1 MNHYIYLP
9 PPPLNSNIPPRH
21 IVLAPVPC
29 FPDFYFVNFHGE
41 FIQVTVAKKAAHVHQ
56 WISGIRRIHR
66 PCLHRKL
73 LVGIDT
79 EWLPNLAPGDDH
91 PIAIL
96 QLCVGQHCLIV
107 QLLHADCIPP
117 SLHAFLADP
126 RHVFCGVGVQED
138 VNKLF
143 DHHGLIVGNTGD
155 LNELARLAS
164 EADGREYNHMG
175 LKKMALAI
183 LGKAMMKPLRVT
195 LSKWDSQN
203 LDFEQVEY
211 AAVDAFVSFQ
221 IALALCSWIV
231 N

>member
-1 MNHYIYLP
+1 MANSSKLLLP
-9 PPPLNSNIPPRH
+9 GKLLTSINGYPGFA
-21 IVLAPVPC
+21 V
-29 FPDFYFVNFHGE
+29 FTD
-41 FIQVTVAKKAAHVHQ
+41 
-56 WISGIRRIHR
+56 
-66 PCLHRKL
+66 LHHKL

-79 EWLPNLAPGDDH
+79 EWLPNRAPGADH
-91 PIAIL
+91 PVAIL

-107 QLLHADCIPP
+107 LLLHADCIPP

-143 DHHGLIVGNTGD
+143 DDHGLIVGNTAD

-164 EADGREYNHMG
+164 EVDWWEYNHMG

-183 LGKAMMKPLRVT
+183 LDMPMMKPLQVT
-195 LSKWDSQN
+195 LSKWDSRN
-203 LDFEQVEY
+203 LNFEQVEY
-211 AAVDAFVSFQ
+211 AAIDAFVSFR